1 MQKSDADKQIQI
13 MINFILQEAKE
24 REKSIG
30 EEADR
35 LAASEKGQKVQQGR
49 VALQEEFTR
58 KKKERLVSRRI
69 DKSRRAADARVQ
81 KMRERDNV
89 MKLLKEEVTEKL
101 ADIASNKL
109 YPDLIK
115 YLIAQGLMIITEN
128 KVTIQCRKEDLA
140 VVKAQLPAAI
150 KLYQEFIKA
159 STGITPISDV
169 QISNDHLPSGPQKG
183 KKSVSC
189 CGGIVLNA
197 RNGAIV
203 CKNTLDSR
211 LDLCFQNLIPQIR
224 GVLFG
229 VRGKPVQKEEVEEK
243 HH

>member
-1 MQKSDADKQIQI
+1 MNKSDADKQIQI
-13 MINFILQEAKE
+13 MINFILQEADE
-24 REKSIG
+24 RKKSIG

-49 VALQEEFTR
+49 IALQEEFTR
-58 KKKERLVSRRI
+58 KKKEKLVARRI
-69 DKSRRAADARVQ
+69 DKSRKAADARVQ

-89 MKLLKEEVTEKL
+89 IKQLKEEVTEKL

-109 YPDLIK
+109 YPDLVK

-128 KVTIQCRKEDLA
+128 KVLVQCRKEDLS

-150 KLYQEFIKA
+150 KLYQDFIKQ

-169 QISNDHLPSGPQKG
+169 QISNEHLAAGPVKG
-183 KKSVSC
+183 KKGVSC
-189 CGGIVLNA
+189 CGGIVLSA
-197 RNGAIV
+197 RNGSIV
-203 CKNTLDSR
+203 CRNTLDSR
-211 LDLCFQNLIPQIR
+211 LDLCFENLVPQIR
-224 GVLFG
+224 GILFG
-229 VRGKPVQKEEVEEK
+229 VRAKPVQKEDQEEK